1 MGKSKGGARRKGGKG
16 DAAKVAA
23 KASSTLSKRQE
34 KKSQV
39 RKAAA
44 RERKGALLSQLETRK
59 AADAAAARGPLLG
72 GSLGLDLDDALA
84 EVAAAPARRDKNR
97 PNAANNRGR
106 RVIAAQET
114 ERFGAVLKDARFRA
128 SIGRGAGA
136 PRATLPAPPPS
147 GPSEEGGGCVLCP
160 SLRPAINVSSLLLL
174 VPLTRPLAWLRN
186 CPQSQIGDAKRNSAI
201 HRITADTERPSQ
213 CTRLTTGERT

>member
-16 DAAKVAA
+16 DAAKVAS
-23 KASSTLSKRQE
+23 KATSTLSKRQE

-44 RERKGALLSQLETRK
+44 RERKGALLSQLETRRE
-59 AADAAAARGPLLG
+59 ADAAAARGPLLG
-72 GSLGLDLDDALA
+72 GVSLGLDDALA
-84 EVAAAPARRDKNR
+84 EVAAAPARSEKNR

-128 SIGRGAGA
+128 DPLGAVLGHL
-136 PRATLPAPPPS
+136 RATLPAPPSS
-147 GPSEEGGGCVLCP
+147 GRRKKGS
-160 SLRPAINVSSLLLL
+160 
-174 VPLTRPLAWLRN
+174 
-186 CPQSQIGDAKRNSAI
+186 K
-201 HRITADTERPSQ
+201 
-213 CTRLTTGERT
+213 

>member
-16 DAAKVAA
+16 DAAKVAS
-23 KASSTLSKRQE
+23 KATSTLSKRQE

-44 RERKGALLSQLETRK
+44 RERKGALLSQLETRRE
-59 AADAAAARGPLLG
+59 ADAAAARGPLLG
-72 GSLGLDLDDALA
+72 GVSLGLDDALA
-84 EVAAAPARRDKNR
+84 EVAAAPARSEKNR

-128 SIGRGAGA
+128 DPLGAVLGHL
-136 PRATLPAPPPS
+136 RATLPAPPGSS
-147 GPSEEGGGCVLCP
+147 GRRKKGS
-160 SLRPAINVSSLLLL
+160 
-174 VPLTRPLAWLRN
+174 
-186 CPQSQIGDAKRNSAI
+186 K
-201 HRITADTERPSQ
+201 
-213 CTRLTTGERT
+213 

>member
-16 DAAKVAA
+16 DAAKVAS
-23 KASSTLSKRQE
+23 KATSTLSKRQE

-44 RERKGALLSQLETRK
+44 RERKGALLSQLETRRE
-59 AADAAAARGPLLG
+59 ADAAAARGPLLG
-72 GSLGLDLDDALA
+72 GVSLGLDDALA
-84 EVAAAPARRDKNR
+84 EVAAAPARSEKNR

-128 SIGRGAGA
+128 DPLGAVLGHL
-136 PRATLPAPPPS
+136 RATLPAPPAAGAAS
-147 GPSEEGGGCVLCP
+147 GRRKKKG
-160 SLRPAINVSSLLLL
+160 
-174 VPLTRPLAWLRN
+174 
-186 CPQSQIGDAKRNSAI
+186 
-201 HRITADTERPSQ
+201 
-213 CTRLTTGERT
+213 

>member
-16 DAAKVAA
+16 DAAKVAS
-23 KASSTLSKRQE
+23 KATSTLSKRQE

-59 AADAAAARGPLLG
+59 QADAAAARGPLLG
-72 GSLGLDLDDALA
+72 GVSLGLDDALA
-84 EVAAAPARRDKNR
+84 EVAAAPARSEKNR

-128 SIGRGAGA
+128 DPLGAVLGHL
-136 PRATLPAPPPS
+136 RATLPAPP
-147 GPSEEGGGCVLCP
+147 
-160 SLRPAINVSSLLLL
+160 
-174 VPLTRPLAWLRN
+174 
-186 CPQSQIGDAKRNSAI
+186 SAG
-201 HRITADTERPSQ
+201 RRKKGSK
-213 CTRLTTGERT
+213 

>member
-1 MGKSKGGARRKGGKG
+1 MQRSGMGKSKGGARRKGGKG

-128 SIGRGAGA
+128 DPLGAVLGHL
-136 PRATLPAPPPS
+136 RATLPAPPPS
-147 GPSEEGGGCVLCP
+147 GRRKKGG
-160 SLRPAINVSSLLLL
+160 
-174 VPLTRPLAWLRN
+174 
-186 CPQSQIGDAKRNSAI
+186 K
-201 HRITADTERPSQ
+201 
-213 CTRLTTGERT
+213 

>member
-44 RERKGALLSQLETRK
+44 RERKGALLSQLETRRE
-59 AADAAAARGPLLG
+59 ADAAAARGPLLG

-84 EVAAAPARRDKNR
+84 EVAAAPARQDKNR

-128 SIGRGAGA
+128 DPLGAVLGHL
-136 PRATLPAPPPS
+136 RATLPAPA
-147 GPSEEGGGCVLCP
+147 GGA
-160 SLRPAINVSSLLLL
+160 PAGRRKKKGSN
-174 VPLTRPLAWLRN
+174 
-186 CPQSQIGDAKRNSAI
+186 
-201 HRITADTERPSQ
+201 
-213 CTRLTTGERT
+213 

>member
-16 DAAKVAA
+16 DAAKVAS

-44 RERKGALLSQLETRK
+44 RERKGALLSQLETRRE
-59 AADAAAARGPLLG
+59 ADAAAARGPLLG
-72 GSLGLDLDDALA
+72 GVSLGLDDALA
-84 EVAAAPARRDKNR
+84 EVAAAPARSEKNR

-106 RVIAAQET
+106 RVIAVQET

-128 SIGRGAGA
+128 DPLGAVLGHL
-136 PRATLPAPPPS
+136 RATLPAPAGAAP
-147 GPSEEGGGCVLCP
+147 
-160 SLRPAINVSSLLLL
+160 
-174 VPLTRPLAWLRN
+174 
-186 CPQSQIGDAKRNSAI
+186 
-201 HRITADTERPSQ
+201 
-213 CTRLTTGERT
+213 TGRRKKGSK

>member
-16 DAAKVAA
+16 DAAKVAS

-44 RERKGALLSQLETRK
+44 RERKGALLSQLETRRE
-59 AADAAAARGPLLG
+59 ADAAAARGPLLG
-72 GSLGLDLDDALA
+72 GVSLGLDDALA
-84 EVAAAPARRDKNR
+84 EVAAAPARSEKNR

-128 SIGRGAGA
+128 DPLGAVLGHL
-136 PRATLPAPPPS
+136 RATLPAPPGSS
-147 GPSEEGGGCVLCP
+147 GRRKKGG
-160 SLRPAINVSSLLLL
+160 
-174 VPLTRPLAWLRN
+174 
-186 CPQSQIGDAKRNSAI
+186 K
-201 HRITADTERPSQ
+201 
-213 CTRLTTGERT
+213 

>member
-1 MGKSKGGARRKGGKG
+1 MGKIKGGARRKGGK
-16 DAAKVAA
+16 DAAKVAS

-44 RERKGALLSQLETRK
+44 RERKGALLSQLETRRE
-59 AADAAAARGPLLG
+59 ADAAAARGPLLG
-72 GSLGLDLDDALA
+72 GVSLGLDDALA
-84 EVAAAPARRDKNR
+84 EVAAAPARSEKNR

-128 SIGRGAGA
+128 DPLGAVLGHL
-136 PRATLPAPPPS
+136 RATLPAPPS
-147 GPSEEGGGCVLCP
+147 GRRNKGG
-160 SLRPAINVSSLLLL
+160 
-174 VPLTRPLAWLRN
+174 
-186 CPQSQIGDAKRNSAI
+186 K
-201 HRITADTERPSQ
+201 
-213 CTRLTTGERT
+213 